1 MPMKRVSLNLNDNRS
16 NGLDMKN
23 PGKKQKTLVRLQS
36 RSTYQTSAMQLGL
49 MASLCAYR
57 EGSWG

>member
-1 MPMKRVSLNLNDNRS
+1 MLMKCESLNLNDNRS

-23 PGKKQKTLVRLQS
+23 PGKKQKTLVQLQS

-49 MASLCAYR
+49 MASLYAYC